1 MKFKLKLLRF
11 IRRVVI
17 YRRFSSYPQRNIAIG
32 YVLYALIGFLLLL
45 LPWSHRLECSAI
57 DDLFSAVSAI
67 STTGLSTVDTSAT
80 YSIFGQ
86 IILLALIQLGG
97 IGYMTLSSYIFYRMT
112 HHSLRYSD
120 EVIKTSIAIPAGV
133 NMRTLVRN
141 VLFFTLIFEVIG
153 AILLYICFLIRGLQ
167 APLWNAIFIS
177 ISSFCTAGFSP
188 FSDSLCSLRDSVMV
202 NIVVTMLAYA
212 GGMGFIVITDCL
224 QKIRNIHHKVSFTT
238 KVILFITSLLT
249 IIGTTILTVSSRGEF
264 DSFGHC
270 LLSSFFHTMSAM
282 TTVGFNTIDISS
294 LSLFAVLIMCMI
306 MFIGA
311 SPSGTGGGVK
321 STSISAI
328 YAFIKSRLRPNS
340 GIQIMGHK
348 LPWYRVDNALTNFIL
363 YVLIFSCGLLLLVAV
378 EPLPLEDLMFETL
391 SALGT
396 VGLSLGITSS
406 LSTIGKIIIIVIMFI
421 GRIGV
426 ITFASAL
433 LKKIIHQTRP
443 IKRDDLAV

>member
-1 MKFKLKLLRF
+1 MTVKYKLLRF
-11 IRRVVI
+11 LRKALI
-17 YRRFSSYPQRNIAIG
+17 YGRFSRYPQRNIALG
-32 YVLYALIGFLLLL
+32 YLLYSTIGFLLLL
-45 LPWSHRLECSAI
+45 LPWSHRIACSPI
-57 DDLFSAVSAI
+57 DDLFSAVSAV
-67 STTGLSTVDTSAT
+67 STTGLSTVDTSTT
-80 YSIFGQ
+80 YSYFGQ
-86 IILLALIQLGG
+86 IILLILIQLGG

-120 EVIKTSIAIPAGV
+120 EVLKTSIALPEGLS
-133 NMRTLVRN
+133 MRTLVRN
-141 VLFFTLIFEVIG
+141 ILLFTFGFEAIG
-153 AILLYICFLIRGLQ
+153 AVLLYICFLAKGLDS
-167 APLWNAIFIS
+167 PLWNAIFIS

-202 NIVVTMLAYA
+202 NIVVTMLAYG

-224 QKIRNIHHKVSFTT
+224 QKIRDREHKVSFTT
-238 KVILFITSLLT
+238 KVIVFITSLLT
-249 IIGTTILTVSSRGEF
+249 IIGTAILAISSHDQF
-264 DSFGHC
+264 QDVGHC

-294 LSLFAVLIMCMI
+294 LSIFAVLVLCLI
-306 MFIGA
+306 MFVGA

-328 YAFIKSRLRPNS
+328 YAFVKSRLRPNS
-340 GIQIMGHK
+340 EIQIMGHK
-348 LPWYRVDNALTNFIL
+348 LPWYRVDNALTNFVL
-363 YVLIFSCGLLLLVAV
+363 YLVVFFSGLLILVAV
-378 EPLPLEDLMFETL
+378 EPLELSDLLFETL

-406 LSTIGKIIIIVIMFI
+406 LSILGKIVIIVIMFI

-433 LKKIIHQTRP
+433 LNRIMRHKGP
-443 IKRDDLAV
+443 IQKDDLAV

>member
-1 MKFKLKLLRF
+1 
-11 IRRVVI
+11 
-17 YRRFSSYPQRNIAIG
+17 
-32 YVLYALIGFLLLL
+32 
-45 LPWSHRLECSAI
+45 
-57 DDLFSAVSAI
+57 
-67 STTGLSTVDTSAT
+67 
-80 YSIFGQ
+80 
-86 IILLALIQLGG
+86 
-97 IGYMTLSSYIFYRMT
+97 
-112 HHSLRYSD
+112 
-120 EVIKTSIAIPAGV
+120 
-133 NMRTLVRN
+133 
-141 VLFFTLIFEVIG
+141 
-153 AILLYICFLIRGLQ
+153 
-167 APLWNAIFIS
+167 
-177 ISSFCTAGFSP
+177 
-188 FSDSLCSLRDSVMV
+188 
-202 NIVVTMLAYA
+202 
-212 GGMGFIVITDCL
+212 
-224 QKIRNIHHKVSFTT
+224 
-238 KVILFITSLLT
+238 
-249 IIGTTILTVSSRGEF
+249 
-264 DSFGHC
+264 
-270 LLSSFFHTMSAM
+270 
-282 TTVGFNTIDISS
+282 
-294 LSLFAVLIMCMI
+294 